1 MKNTKSEEDYA
12 VPAEQKLLAPQLK
25 VKAMP
30 MSQFVLKI
38 DDSCYLTEVE
48 FTMM

>member
-30 MSQFVLKI
+30 MSQLKI
-38 DDSCYLTEVE
+38 EDSCYLTEVE